1 MQVAGNLFSTLKT
14 VHVTTDAAV
23 NASRI
28 MKEVFTQSRYILN
41 SQSVVLATSLPTLDD
56 VELVTNTIEI
66 HRWKPRFVGWR
77 GVPGSALLRKFSWV
91 LECKQAILRERP
103 SLIVAHSVGTL
114 LSAKL
119 ASAQAKVPLIY
130 DCHELETMATNES
143 RVLKVIFSVI
153 ERLLI
158 RKVNAVIVVN
168 DSIAEW
174 YENEYGFRPYVLK
187 AYPDARWQSVDSDKT
202 KFRSKFGIPEDD
214 IIFLYQGLLSKGRRV
229 EQLIDVF
236 EQAAS
241 DRHLVFMGYGELEP
255 LVREAASRCSRI
267 HFHEAVPPDQLL
279 QYTTSADVGISGV
292 ENVSLSNYYAL
303 PNKIMEYIH
312 AGIAVLS
319 PDFPEMRKV
328 VLENKCGWVHEE
340 STDSIRTQVNNLTKA
355 EIAEKAANSVVARSS
370 LTWESQEH
378 VLIEVIE
385 KVLKTSVR

>member
-1 MQVAGNLFSTLKT
+1 MVVHLTASSAG
-14 VHVTTDAAV
+14 

-28 MKEVFTQSRYILN
+28 FKEAVTLN
-41 SQSVVLATSLPTLDD
+41 KLLNTDTVVLALLEPNLSQCETVMPGVVVRRYPKELGFLPRSKVCSFIKIIAYFVNSAKRIVMHPT
-56 VELVTNTIEI
+56 ELII
-66 HRWKPRFVGWR
+66 
-77 GVPGSALLRKFSWV
+77 
-91 LECKQAILRERP
+91 
-103 SLIVAHSVGTL
+103 AHSILTL
-114 LSAKL
+114 PGCIL
-119 ASAQAKVPLIY
+119 AGKRLKVPVVY
-130 DCHELETMATNES
+130 DCHELERGTIGASSGIWKFFTAWLEKTFLPKAS
-143 RVLKVIFSVI
+143 
-153 ERLLI
+153 
-158 RKVNAVIVVN
+158 AVIVVN
-168 DSIAEW
+168 DSIADW

-202 KFRSKFGIPEDD
+202 KFRSKFGIPEND
-214 IIFLYQGLLSKGRRV
+214 IIFLYQGGLMKGRRV
-229 EQLIDVF
+229 EQLIEVF

-255 LVREAASRCSRI
+255 LVRESASRCSRI
-267 HFHEAVPPDQLL
+267 HFHEAVPPDQVLS
-279 QYTTSADVGISGV
+279 YTTSADVGISGM
-292 ENVSLSNYYAL
+292 EYVSLSNYYSL

-385 KVLKTSVR
+385 KILKTSVR

>member
-1 MQVAGNLFSTLKT
+1 MRANSNQLPNGICVQIYPSHIQLESRITKSCSTLAAANLFQEVIFIGTTTNPDNVGISKHSTGFTCVHFFRPFRGKAPLYKKLFYTIQFYQQIKKFLKNRT
-14 VHVTTDAAV
+14 VCVIGIRSV
-23 NASRI
+23 SYLRFGASLC
-28 MKEVFTQSRYILN
+28 K
-41 SQSVVLATSLPTLDD
+41 TS
-56 VELVTNTIEI
+56 
-66 HRWKPRFVGWR
+66 H
-77 GVPGSALLRKFSWV
+77 
-91 LECKQAILRERP
+91 
-103 SLIVAHSVGTL
+103 
-114 LSAKL
+114 AKL
-119 ASAQAKVPLIY
+119 VY
-130 DCHELETMATNES
+130 DIHELETETLGLSKS
-143 RVLKVIFSVI
+143 RHQFAVKLEKTFLPKAS
-153 ERLLI
+153 
-158 RKVNAVIVVN
+158 AVIVVN
-168 DSIAEW
+168 DSIADW

-202 KFRSKFGIPEDD
+202 KFRSKFGIPEND

-279 QYTTSADVGISGV
+279 HYTTSADVGISGV
-292 ENVSLSNYYAL
+292 ENTCLSYYYAL

-378 VLIEVIE
+378 VLIEAYQSAIA
-385 KVLKTSVR
+385 TSSE

>member
-1 MQVAGNLFSTLKT
+1 MV
-14 VHVTTDAAV
+14 VHLTASSAN

-28 MKEVFTQSRYILN
+28 LKESQTLNRLTGSTTTIIGIQERNCVSNERITEGIEIVRYPKPFE
-41 SQSVVLATSLPTLDD
+41 SLP
-56 VELVTNTIEI
+56 
-66 HRWKPRFVGWR
+66 R
-77 GVPGSALLRKFSWV
+77 GKIW
-91 LECKQAILRERP
+91 
-103 SLIVAHSVGTL
+103 SLIKLCAFFRESARWIADYSPTTIIAHSILTL
-114 LSAKL
+114 PGCIFAGERLR
-119 ASAQAKVPLIY
+119 VPVIY
-130 DCHELETMATNES
+130 DCHELERGTISASSGMWKFFTAWLEKTFLPKAS
-143 RVLKVIFSVI
+143 
-153 ERLLI
+153 
-158 RKVNAVIVVN
+158 AVIVVN
-168 DSIAEW
+168 DSIADW

-202 KFRSKFGIPEDD
+202 KFRSKFGIPEND

-279 QYTTSADVGISGV
+279 HYTTSADVGISGV
-292 ENVSLSNYYAL
+292 ENTCLSYYYAL

>member
-1 MQVAGNLFSTLKT
+1 MIIVHVVAGTGANESRVFKESYTLAGKYPSAQIFVLGFVRNGESKLENIFNST
-14 VHVTTDAAV
+14 
-23 NASRI
+23 SIRRWQPSFEWMRSMRI
-28 MKEVFTQSRYILN
+28 
-41 SQSVVLATSLPTLDD
+41 LD
-56 VELVTNTIEI
+56 
-66 HRWKPRFVGWR
+66 F
-77 GVPGSALLRKFSWV
+77 LRKFLWIF
-91 LECKQAILRERP
+91 ECRKAVVGCKP
-103 SLIVAHSVGTL
+103 SLIIAHSVGTL
-114 LSAKL
+114 PSAIFAGHKL
-119 ASAQAKVPLIY
+119 RVPVVY
-130 DCHELETMATNES
+130 DCHELERGTINAS
-143 RVLKVIFSVI
+143 RGVWKHFTAWLEKTFLPKAS
-153 ERLLI
+153 
-158 RKVNAVIVVN
+158 AVIVVN
-168 DSIAEW
+168 DSIADW

-385 KVLKTSVR
+385 KVLKTSMR

>member
-1 MQVAGNLFSTLKT
+1 MQEAGKLFSTLKT
-14 VHVTTDAAV
+14 VHVTANDAA

-28 MKEVFTQSRYILN
+28 MKEVFTQGRYIEN
-41 SQSVVLATSLPTLDD
+41 SQLVVLATFSPSLND
-56 VELVTNTIEI
+56 VEIVTNSIEI
-66 HRWKPRFVGWR
+66 HRWKPRFDGWR
-77 GVPGSALLRKFSWV
+77 DVPGSALLRKLSWV

-130 DCHELETMATNES
+130 DCHELETMATIES
-143 RVLKVIFSVI
+143 RVVKLIFSVI

-158 RKVNAVIVVN
+158 RNVNAVIVVN
-168 DSIAEW
+168 DSIADW

-279 QYTTSADVGISGV
+279 HYTTSADVGISGV
-292 ENVSLSNYYAL
+292 ENICLSNYYAL

-328 VLENKCGWVHEE
+328 VIENKCGWVHEE

-355 EIAEKAANSVVARSS
+355 EIAEKAANSVVARLS

-378 VLIEVIE
+378 VLIEAYQSAIAISGE
-385 KVLKTSVR
+385 

>member
-1 MQVAGNLFSTLKT
+1 
-14 VHVTTDAAV
+14 
-23 NASRI
+23 
-28 MKEVFTQSRYILN
+28 
-41 SQSVVLATSLPTLDD
+41 
-56 VELVTNTIEI
+56 
-66 HRWKPRFVGWR
+66 
-77 GVPGSALLRKFSWV
+77 
-91 LECKQAILRERP
+91 
-103 SLIVAHSVGTL
+103 
-114 LSAKL
+114 
-119 ASAQAKVPLIY
+119 
-130 DCHELETMATNES
+130 
-143 RVLKVIFSVI
+143 
-153 ERLLI
+153 
-158 RKVNAVIVVN
+158 VIVVN
-168 DSIAEW
+168 DSIADW

-187 AYPDARWQSVDSDKT
+187 AYPDVRWQSVDSDKT

-279 QYTTSADVGISGV
+279 HYTTSADVGICGA
-292 ENVSLSNYYAL
+292 ENICLSYYYGLSNKL
-303 PNKIMEYIH
+303 MEYIH

-378 VLIEVIE
+378 VLIDMLTNKL
-385 KVLKTSVR
+385 KVFAD

>member
-1 MQVAGNLFSTLKT
+1 M
-14 VHVTTDAAV
+14 
-23 NASRI
+23 
-28 MKEVFTQSRYILN
+28 
-41 SQSVVLATSLPTLDD
+41 
-56 VELVTNTIEI
+56 
-66 HRWKPRFVGWR
+66 
-77 GVPGSALLRKFSWV
+77 
-91 LECKQAILRERP
+91 
-103 SLIVAHSVGTL
+103 IVAHSVGTL

-119 ASAQAKVPLIY
+119 ASVQAKVPLIY
-130 DCHELETMATNES
+130 DCHKLETMATNES

-158 RKVNAVIVVN
+158 RRVNAVIVVN

-202 KFRSKFGIPEDD
+202 KFRSKFGIPEND

-279 QYTTSADVGISGV
+279 HYTTSADVGICGV
-292 ENVSLSNYYAL
+292 ENICLSYYYAL

-378 VLIEVIE
+378 VLIEAYQSAIAISSE
-385 KVLKTSVR
+385 